1 MPVFNKAERNILHVL
16 LYSFIYQQILFDFL
30 QALLFNGRE
39 RLSVLEA
46 TQKAIDMFKCMWR
59 FTQLQLAR
67 AHFNLKINSE
77 VFQIEIN
84 EIFHMGVVLVDD
96 VI

>member
-1 MPVFNKAERNILHVL
+1 MTSVCCARRFEAIRALTQNSWKFQNFQESKKQQSGIMPVFNKAERNILHVL

-46 TQKAIDMFKCMWR
+46 TQKAIDMFKCM
-59 FTQLQLAR
+59 
-67 AHFNLKINSE
+67 
-77 VFQIEIN
+77 
-84 EIFHMGVVLVDD
+84 
-96 VI
+96 